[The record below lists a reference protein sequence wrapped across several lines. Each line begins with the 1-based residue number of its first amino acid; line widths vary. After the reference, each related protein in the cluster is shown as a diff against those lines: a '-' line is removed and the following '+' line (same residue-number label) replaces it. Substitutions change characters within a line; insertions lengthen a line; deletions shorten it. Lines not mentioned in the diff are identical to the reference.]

1 MIITLTIFLF
11 LCGIAGFI
19 LNRNNVI
26 LLIVAIE
33 LLLLAVHFIYSC
45 FTPNSFFLG
54 VLHYPTVNW
63 PGWRALLQ
71 LCGFACKG
79 CRKEGNWLLNL
90 PLLLDITNSY
100 ETTTYFANEQQLIIY
115 LILLILVLLGLN
127 LILWMTLNSY
137 YKSIDNTSFLQPAVK
152 DDNITPFRA
161 LLRYIAKIALSHPLR
176 GWVRYPNLGCLYE
189 RARKS
194 VWCSINKFS
203 QYLKL
208 LLLVFIIAIILLNF
222 SDEIYSNIHNNYN
235 FYLFLIYKSC
245 LDLLSLLGLYFRMV
259 INNLFT
265 LWQCQQ
271 SEGQDFLPGL
281 GAQRLYNL
289 PIDLEIESNSFEDT
303 IIDQDTSAVFHLAL
317 SSEDSEIEQE
327 IDGRV
332 NASVLQAEES
342 AQSNTS
348 GEESSSNAP
357 NISTEQPTT
366 NNQNPQH
373 PFLPALPSLPAQP
386 VREGGEGWEGEQSR
400 EEHSRLPSSTLS
412 QSTSSNNVESNNNAG
427 VDSSLSSQTESSIA
441 TETTQPETTNQSKST
456 TTKTVTFNPTST
468 ILDFEHSSEEFGRYF
483 DVSDTREIQTKTE
496 DGLGPIN
503 KDYAPFSKSE
513 NQPVASSSRNTL
525 DIQPV
530 ASSSNQTL
538 DDQPVAGA
546 YTSKDSANKNL
557 TDMDI
562 FGAINALKSKGFIS
576 SNFNLSGFTL
586 SDSNTATD
594 TNFLSETEPST
605 STLSNTPS
613 NTTSRVSAP
622 ETEPST
628 ISDSPT
634 NSSSLSSVPEA
645 NESTNNNSKKR
656 SLPSDLE
663 DSDLAPKRKKT
674 E

>member
-54 VLHYPTVNW
+54 VLRHPTVNW
-63 PGWRALLQ
+63 PGWRALLR

-100 ETTTYFANEQQLIIY
+100 EATTYFANEQQLIIY

-137 YKSIDNTSFLQPAVK
+137 YNSIDNTSFLQPAVK

-161 LLRYIAKIALSHPLR
+161 LLRYIAKIALSHPFQGR
-176 GWVRYPNLGCLYE
+176 VPNQGCLYE

-208 LLLVFIIAIILLNF
+208 LLLVFILAIILLKF

-259 INNLFT
+259 INNFFT

-332 NASVLQAEES
+332 NASVQQAEES

-373 PFLPALPSLPAQP
+373 PLQ
-386 VREGGEGWEGEQSR
+386 

-427 VDSSLSSQTESSIA
+427 VDSSLSTQTESSIA
-441 TETTQPETTNQSKST
+441 AETAQPETTNQSKLT
-456 TTKTVTFNPTST
+456 TPKTVTFNPTST
-468 ILDFEHSSEEFGRYF
+468 ILDFEHSLDEFGRYF
-483 DVSDTREIQTKTE
+483 DVSDTREIKTKTE

-503 KDYAPFSKSE
+503 KDYTPVSNSE
-513 NQPVASSSRNTL
+513 NQPVASSSRNTLDVQPVASSSRNTL

-538 DDQPVAGA
+538 DDQPVAGVS
-546 YTSKDSANKNL
+546 TSKDLASKII

-562 FGAINALKSKGFIS
+562 LGAVDALKSKGFIS
-576 SNFNLSGFTL
+576 SNFNLSGFTS

-605 STLSNTPS
+605 STLSNSPS
-613 NTTSRVSAP
+613 NTTSLP

-634 NSSSLSSVPEA
+634 NYSSLSSVPEA

-674 E
+674 D